1 MNSKVKS
8 IYQRKARESFNTKL
22 NLFFFSL
29 ALNKSERFDNN
40 YFLNFKISKELVV
53 KYTAE
58 YWQGNANELIDNVVS
73 VTELFNRFQKLKA
86 EYIESIKNF
95 EKDYVDSF
103 PEIFPVDKFEEL
115 ISEGNEDNCCHY
127 CQITMRQIEE
137 LADKKKIFK
146 KNFRGW
152 SLEID
157 RKDSN
162 FEYTPN
168 NCVLACYWCNNAKT
182 DEFTYDEF
190 KLLVGPSIQKI
201 WENRLK

>member
-1 MNSKVKS
+1 MKSKVKS

-29 ALNKSERFDNN
+29 ALNNTERFDSND
-40 YFLNFKISKELVV
+40 FLNFKISKDLVV

-58 YWQGNANELIDNVVS
+58 YWQSNGNEMIDNSVSVNELY
-73 VTELFNRFQKLKA
+73 NRFQKLKG
-86 EYIESIKNF
+86 EYIELIKNL

-103 PEIFPVDKFEEL
+103 QKNFPVYKFEEL

-127 CQITMRQIEE
+127 CKITIKQIEE
-137 LADKKKIFK
+137 LADKKKVFK

-162 FEYTPN
+162 FEYTPD
-168 NCVLACYWCNNAKT
+168 NCVMACYWCNNAKT
-182 DEFTYDEF
+182 DEFTYNEF
-190 KLLVGPSIQKI
+190 KKVGASIQEI